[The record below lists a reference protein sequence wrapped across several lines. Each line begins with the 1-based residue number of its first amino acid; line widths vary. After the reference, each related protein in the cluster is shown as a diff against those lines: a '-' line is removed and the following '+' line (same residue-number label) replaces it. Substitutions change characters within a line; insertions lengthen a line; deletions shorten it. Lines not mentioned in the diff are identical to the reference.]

1 MTIKLYQLNDTTS
14 KFKRTTAKAFKIIY
28 TKQKLMWKDS
38 IFDDSITSRNVS
50 TFGTA
55 GKAREVAFMDNHST
69 SGWRIASTS
78 GRVRLNNIKQAKNI
92 VWSLSWW
99 SSWDLFRISWGS
111 RTTARVLVCWDFSV
125 PGEECTRFLLKVK
138 KIKDQIIWI
147 QGKINEN
154 LLLIHWELYIGRRKS
169 FEIPYLLNYC
179 LCFTSW

>member
-1 MTIKLYQLNDTTS
+1 MLVHSELPEKPEKLRLWTIIQ
-14 KFKRTTAKAFKIIY
+14 
-28 TKQKLMWKDS
+28 Q
-38 IFDDSITSRNVS
+38 V
-50 TFGTA
+50 
-55 GKAREVAFMDNHST
+55 
-69 SGWRIASTS
+69 GWRIASTC

-111 RTTARVLVCWDFSV
+111 CTTARVLVCWDFSV
-125 PGEECTRFLLKVK
+125 PGEECTRFLSKV
-138 KIKDQIIWI
+138 KIKDQSIWI

-179 LCFTSW
+179 LCFTSWAKNHAILVWSNFLVHVSFVKFRSRTLF

>member
-1 MTIKLYQLNDTTS
+1 MKRFHFYDT
-14 KFKRTTAKAFKIIY
+14 
-28 TKQKLMWKDS
+28 L
-38 IFDDSITSRNVS
+38 TSRNVS

-78 GRVRLNNIKQAKNI
+78 GRVRLNNIRQAKSI
-92 VWSLSWW
+92 VWSWSWW

-125 PGEECTRFLLKVK
+125 PGGECTRFLLKVK